1 MRGKIIESVPNIS
14 EGRRTDVVADVVRA
28 VGGPGRRVIDYSL
41 DKDHNRSVI
50 TILGEPD
57 GLFAG
62 IMNLIEKGVKLI
74 DLRGHTGKHP
84 RMGAVDVVPFIPVRD
99 ATIEDCIELARRV
112 GKRTADEYDIPVYL
126 YEEAATCP
134 DRRNLATIRKGEFE
148 GFPEKISDPRWKP
161 DFGRARVHPSA
172 GVVAVGAREFL
183 IAYNINLATTDVQIA
198 KKIAKA
204 VRHSTG
210 GLRYVKAMGLPLE
223 GQGMVQVSM
232 NLTNFRRTPILRVFD
247 MVKNE
252 AARAGVRVVESEL
265 VGMAP
270 RQAIYDVAATAL
282 QLESLSA
289 DKVVEDRIEDIA

>member
-1 MRGKIIESVPNIS
+1 LRGKIIESVPNIS

-28 VGGPGRRVIDYSL
+28 VGGPGRRVIDYSS
-41 DKDHNRSVI
+41 DKVHNRSVI

-62 IMNLIEKGVKLI
+62 IMNLIEKVVELI
-74 DLRGHTGKHP
+74 DLRGHTGEHP
-84 RMGAVDVVPFIPVRD
+84 RMGAVDVVPFIPVRG
-99 ATIEDCIELARRV
+99 ATIEDCIELAKRV
-112 GKRTADEYDIPVYL
+112 GKRTADEYDVPVYL

-134 DRRNLATIRKGEFE
+134 ERRNLATIRKSEFE

-183 IAYNINLATTDVQIA
+183 IAYNINLATTDVRIA

-232 NLTNFRRTPILRVFD
+232 NLTNFRRTPILRVFN

-252 AARAGVRVVESEL
+252 AAHAGVQVVESEL

-289 DKVVEDRIEDIA
+289 DKVVEDQIEDIA

>member
-1 MRGKIIESVPNIS
+1 
-14 EGRRTDVVADVVRA
+14 VADVVRA
-28 VGGPGRRVIDYSL
+28 VGGPGRRVIDYSS
-41 DKDHNRSVI
+41 DEDHNRSVI

-74 DLRGHTGKHP
+74 DLRGHTGEHP

-112 GKRTADEYDIPVYL
+112 GERTADEYDVPVYL

-134 DRRNLATIRKGEFE
+134 ERRNLATIRKGEFE
-148 GFPEKISDPRWKP
+148 GFPAKISDPRWKP

-183 IAYNINLATTDVQIA
+183 IAYNINLATTDVRIA

-252 AARAGVRVVESEL
+252 AARVGVRVVESEL

-282 QLESLSA
+282 QLESLST

>member
-1 MRGKIIESVPNIS
+1 M
-14 EGRRTDVVADVVRA
+14 ADVVRA